1 MKDYPYVYL
10 IGVGG
15 IGMSAIARWFN
26 SQSIQVF
33 GYDQTASA
41 LTDQLVKEG
50 IEVHFTDCIDAIPQ
64 AVTHHRNQSLV
75 VYTPAISSKNR
86 ILNHLVANHYTVRKR
101 AEVLGMLTQHLP
113 TLAVAGTHGKTMTSS
128 LAAHMLYSAGKNLIA
143 FLGGIAKGY
152 ESNLLINGT
161 TKEDT
166 LVVIE
171 ADEFDRSFLHLQ
183 PQWAIVTTIDPD
195 HLDTYGDEQR
205 LKEAFQSFIER
216 VPPSGKVIVHQQVA
230 QQLHT
235 DQSDANSITDYAL
248 TDATVR
254 AEHVCIKENDFY
266 FDYVSEAVKIR
277 DVRLAVP
284 GYHHVENALA
294 VITACL
300 SLGLDAE
307 SIRRGMATFQGV
319 KRRFEY
325 VIRTEPIIF
334 LDDYAHHPVEIT
346 ALLQTIRALYPEKQ
360 ITTVFQPHLYT
371 RTQTW
376 ASEFAKSLDL
386 ADRVFLLDIY
396 PAREMPIEGITSA
409 CILDQ
414 MVLDQ
419 KWRSTKEG
427 LIDMLAQHS
436 PPEII
441 VTVGAGDISD
451 LIPSMKHFLLT
462 HWL

>member
-1 MKDYPYVYL
+1 MKNYQYVYL

-26 SQSIQVF
+26 TQSIQVF
-33 GYDQTASA
+33 GYDQAASA
-41 LTDQLVKEG
+41 LTDQLIKEG
-50 IEVHFTDCIDAIPQ
+50 IGVHFQDCIDAIPKE
-64 AVTHHRNQSLV
+64 VTHHKHQSLI

-86 ILNHLVANHYTVRKR
+86 VLNHLIANQYTVHKR
-101 AEVLGMLTQHLP
+101 AEVLEMLTQHHP

-128 LAAHMLYSAGKNLIA
+128 LAAHILYSAGKNLIA
-143 FLGGIAKGY
+143 FLGGIARGY

-161 TKEDT
+161 IKEDT

-171 ADEFDRSFLHLQ
+171 ADEFDRSFLHLR
-183 PQWAIVTTIDPD
+183 PRWAIVTTIDPD
-195 HLDTYGDEQR
+195 HLDTYGDEQE
-205 LKEAFQSFIER
+205 LKKAFESFIKL

-230 QQLHT
+230 RQLHA
-235 DQSDANSITDYAL
+235 DKSDVNRITDYAL

-254 AEHVCIKENDFY
+254 AEHVCIRENDFY
-266 FDYVSEAVKIR
+266 FDYVGEGVKIR

-284 GYHHVENALA
+284 GYHQVENALA
-294 VITACL
+294 VMTACL
-300 SLGLDAE
+300 SWGLDAKA
-307 SIRRGMATFQGV
+307 IRRGMATFQGV

-325 VIRTEPIIF
+325 VIRTEQIIF

-346 ALLQTIRALYPEKQ
+346 TLLQTIRALYPDKQ

-371 RTQTW
+371 RTQAL
-376 ASEFAKSLDL
+376 ASEFARSLDL

-396 PAREMPIEGITSA
+396 PAREAPIEGITSA
-409 CILDQ
+409 CIFDQ

-419 KWRSTKEG
+419 KWMSTKEG
-427 LIDMLAQHS
+427 IIDMLAQYN